1 MRNIDKWACVCTCS
15 VVGLAA
21 AVGPAEPGSIKHD
34 SPHEINYS
42 WRGFWGA
49 LSGGPVCVCVRVSY
63 QCAYMCVGSH
73 SSLLIVLA
81 RAAYEVAPRRLVQ
94 WLRVGALYFCELT
107 QTMSFN
113 L

>member
-1 MRNIDKWACVCTCS
+1 MRNIDKWACVCACS

-49 LSGGPVCVCVRVSY
+49 LSGGPVCVRVHISVPT
-63 QCAYMCVGSH
+63 CASVLTVVC
-73 SSLLIVLA
+73 LL
-81 RAAYEVAPRRLVQ
+81 YWHE
-94 WLRVGALYFCELT
+94 LRT
-107 QTMSFN
+107 K
-113 L
+113 